1 MNERMRPLALV
12 LGSLSAIHQRS
23 PMQAL
28 LAYAVVSFA
37 VFTIV
42 WRFRGLD
49 HVVLDPEKGHKKD
62 WPTAMYYS
70 IVTMTSFT
78 PPGEIPPKS
87 GVARAII
94 ASQAALSYISI
105 FWLIL
110 TPPGPGVF

>member
-1 MNERMRPLALV
+1 MGPLALV
-12 LGSLSAIHQRS
+12 LGGLSAIHQRN

-28 LAYAVVSFA
+28 LVYAILSFT
-37 VFTIV
+37 VFAIV
-42 WRFRGLD
+42 WRFYGLD
-49 HVVLDPEKGHKKD
+49 HVELDSEKKGHKKD

-70 IVTMTSFT
+70 IITMTSFT
-78 PPGEIPPKS
+78 PPGEIPPKD

-110 TPPGPGVF
+110 TPFTPSFGN

>member
-1 MNERMRPLALV
+1 MRPVALLLGALA
-12 LGSLSAIHQRS
+12 AIHQRD

-28 LAYAVVSFA
+28 LAYAVLSF
-37 VFTIV
+37 VIFTIV
-42 WRFRGLD
+42 WRFYGLD
-49 HVVLDPEKGHKKD
+49 HVEMDPEMGHKKD
-62 WPTAMYYS
+62 WQTAMYYS

-78 PPGEIPPKS
+78 PPGEMPPKD

-110 TPPGPGVF
+110 TPPSGNGAN